1 MQREPRAFVLDIVA
15 ACDAIAAYV
24 AGVDV
29 DSYVANRMIRSAV
42 EREFMIIGEAIR
54 YLGDLA
60 PEHFYRITHGR
71 TIVDFR
77 NQLAHGYMTVNDRL
91 VWGYA
96 VREAPLL
103 RDECARLLA
112 EIDGEG
118 AG

>member
-1 MQREPRAFVLDIVA
+1 MQREPRAFVEDIVVS
-15 ACDAIAAYV
+15 CDAIAADLT
-24 AGVDV
+24 GVDV
-29 DSYVANRMIRSAV
+29 QSYLASRMIRSAV
-42 EREFMIIGEAIR
+42 EREFMIVGEAINR
-54 YLGDLA
+54 LADIAPDLF
-60 PEHFYRITHGR
+60 ERITEGR

-112 EIDGEG
+112 EIDGKE
-118 AG
+118 AD